1 MKSSNRYIFLILILI
16 FTMGSTVTAE
26 PLNNQG
32 NINSLAEVKD
42 KKQELELKIEH
53 FDVQIEETMRKI
65 DKNKKEIEDTQKEIK
80 KIKSNLVNNEN
91 DIKQKQ
97 ELFNKRMKALYVN
110 GTENYFDILL
120 SSEGFKDLI
129 SKAIT
134 IKKIVEYDNNISK
147 ELKESKEKLQLDKDK
162 LEKRKAALSELSTD
176 NEKELASLKE
186 NKKQQEGLLVQAKD
200 QERVLASKDKPV
212 KNSNPINKIS
222 PGGNFSNNDVLG
234 YATQFLGTPYL
245 WGGTTPAGF
254 DCSGF
259 TQYVY
264 SHFGVSLG
272 RTTYDQINDGPSI
285 SKSDLKPGD
294 LVFFGTIDNPHH
306 MGIYM
311 GDNYYIHAPRTG
323 DVVKISP
330 MTRSDFIKGVRVR

>member
-120 SSEGFKDLI
+120 SS
-129 SKAIT
+129 
-134 IKKIVEYDNNISK
+134 
-147 ELKESKEKLQLDKDK
+147 
-162 LEKRKAALSELSTD
+162 
-176 NEKELASLKE
+176 
-186 NKKQQEGLLVQAKD
+186 
-200 QERVLASKDKPV
+200 
-212 KNSNPINKIS
+212 
-222 PGGNFSNNDVLG
+222 
-234 YATQFLGTPYL
+234 
-245 WGGTTPAGF
+245 
-254 DCSGF
+254 
-259 TQYVY
+259 
-264 SHFGVSLG
+264 
-272 RTTYDQINDGPSI
+272 
-285 SKSDLKPGD
+285 
-294 LVFFGTIDNPHH
+294 
-306 MGIYM
+306 
-311 GDNYYIHAPRTG
+311 
-323 DVVKISP
+323 
-330 MTRSDFIKGVRVR
+330 

>member
-1 MKSSNRYIFLILILI
+1 M
-16 FTMGSTVTAE
+16 
-26 PLNNQG
+26 
-32 NINSLAEVKD
+32 
-42 KKQELELKIEH
+42 
-53 FDVQIEETMRKI
+53 
-65 DKNKKEIEDTQKEIK
+65 
-80 KIKSNLVNNEN
+80 
-91 DIKQKQ
+91 
-97 ELFNKRMKALYVN
+97 
-110 GTENYFDILL
+110 
-120 SSEGFKDLI
+120 I

-162 LEKRKAALSELSTD
+162 LEKRKEALSELSKDSD
-176 NEKELASLKE
+176 NKLAALKE
-186 NKKQQEGLLVQAKD
+186 NKKQQEGLLVQAKE
-200 QERVLASKDKPV
+200 QERLLASKDKPV
-212 KNSNPINKIS
+212 KRSNPINKIS
-222 PGGNFSNNDVLG
+222 AGGNFSNNDVLG

-245 WGGTTPAGF
+245 WGGTSTAGF

-264 SHFGVSLG
+264 AHFGVSLG

-323 DVVKISP
+323 DVVKISS